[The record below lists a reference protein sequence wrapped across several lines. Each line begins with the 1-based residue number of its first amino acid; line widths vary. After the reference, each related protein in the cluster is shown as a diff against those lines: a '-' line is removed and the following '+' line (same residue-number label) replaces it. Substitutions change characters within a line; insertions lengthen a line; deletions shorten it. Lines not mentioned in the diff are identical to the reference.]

1 MKCIQCGTDN
11 TLKDRTGNQGRC
23 KNCQHPFTFEP
34 TSMGDVKL
42 TDPMFAKA
50 IADLSANGTLFFT
63 PQQLFY
69 LLETRLRGKA
79 SLPTAFFLFIFVFF
93 NIWAPGFIGG
103 FLSMATGDRSTPFIL
118 VSILVNVI
126 FVGFFLRASQSR
138 KRSYHARRGS
148 AKTLQMIGGIILIGG
163 MFVSLAI
170 WKSYFLFV
178 ISVLLGMST
187 LYLGAR
193 QLANQSMIPQAFL
206 SSPQVFQNWLSTWQR
221 VNPAIE
227 KMLPPP
233 RETNQ
238 LASVDP
244 DITAYSF
251 DRLVVCD
258 RSDIVQLLIANN
270 FHFENNCAILSIT
283 GYPQSIFATTMEMLG
298 RNPDLKVYA
307 IHDCTPKGI
316 QLVHQLRSSARWF
329 QNSQVPIFDIGLL
342 PRQIIASKRMFMQS
356 SIESALAAKQL
367 PSEVRK
373 ELSAA
378 ELTWLEAG
386 NFVELESFSP
396 QRLIHVLNHGIASSR
411 DLSSDDSSLILVG
424 DSGSYIYASDS
435 FG

>member
-1 MKCIQCGTDN
+1 
-11 TLKDRTGNQGRC
+11 
-23 KNCQHPFTFEP
+23 
-34 TSMGDVKL
+34 
-42 TDPMFAKA
+42 
-50 IADLSANGTLFFT
+50 
-63 PQQLFY
+63 
-69 LLETRLRGKA
+69 
-79 SLPTAFFLFIFVFF
+79 
-93 NIWAPGFIGG
+93 
-103 FLSMATGDRSTPFIL
+103 
-118 VSILVNVI
+118 
-126 FVGFFLRASQSR
+126 
-138 KRSYHARRGS
+138 
-148 AKTLQMIGGIILIGG
+148 
-163 MFVSLAI
+163 
-170 WKSYFLFV
+170 
-178 ISVLLGMST
+178 
-187 LYLGAR
+187 
-193 QLANQSMIPQAFL
+193 
-206 SSPQVFQNWLSTWQR
+206 